1 MRKRMMT
8 LAAVAVLAITLTAC
22 GAAQTS
28 NSPAPTVEPTKEAEA
43 TTAPT
48 VEPTKEAEAT
58 TAPTV
63 EPTEVP
69 EVTPT
74 ETPVEPEVTVEP
86 TEAPTQAPTE
96 APVEPTVAPTE
107 APEVTVEPTETPA
120 EPTEVPSGNPSDV
133 AEDPNFAVI
142 KEMTENHVKD
152 NDWGPYNELE
162 ALIETLD
169 KSRYEVTAMDNID
182 LIVPEDTVES
192 DRRMFEELIFTD
204 YNLFDLA
211 EITTEDGDTYYVDVF
226 PTGKFYVM
234 TLTDTVTGETI
245 VWGLKVHAESMDNPG
260 EYYVLTY
267 NNGIFNMLDNHMPV
281 KDCYVR

>member
-1 MRKRMMT
+1 MKRRIIALATVTVLT
-8 LAAVAVLAITLTAC
+8 LALSAC
-22 GAAQTS
+22 GATEES
-28 NSPAPTVEPTKEAEA
+28 NSSTPTVEQSSQ
-43 TTAPT
+43 T
-48 VEPTKEAEAT
+48 V
-58 TAPTV
+58 TV

-74 ETPVEPEVTVEP
+74 EAPVEPEVTVEP

-96 APVEPTVAPTE
+96 APVEPTQAPTE
-107 APEVTVEPTETPA
+107 APEVTVEPTEAPV
-120 EPTEVPSGNPSDV
+120 EPTEAPSVDV

>member
-1 MRKRMMT
+1 MKKKILTLVAMATLVTMM
-8 LAAVAVLAITLTAC
+8 TAC
-22 GAAQTS
+22 GASETKDTS
-28 NSPAPTVEPTKEAEA
+28 TTPTTTPVVTTEPTEVPEVTVEPT
-43 TTAPT
+43 T
-48 VEPTKEAEAT
+48 
-58 TAPTV
+58 

-86 TEAPTQAPTE
+86 TEVPTQAPTE
-96 APVEPTVAPTE
+96 VPVEPTQAPTE

-120 EPTEVPSGNPSDV
+120 EPTEAPSVDV
-133 AEDPNFAVI
+133 AEDPTFAVI

-211 EITTEDGDTYYVDVF
+211 EITTEDGDTDYVDVF
-226 PTGKFYVM
+226 PTGEFYVM